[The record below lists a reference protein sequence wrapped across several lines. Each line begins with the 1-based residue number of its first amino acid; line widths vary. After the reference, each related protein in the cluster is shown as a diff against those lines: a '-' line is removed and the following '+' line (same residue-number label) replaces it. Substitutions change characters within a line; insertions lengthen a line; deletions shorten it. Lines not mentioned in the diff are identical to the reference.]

1 MAGIKEK
8 KYSDIQV
15 GDQGTYSKT
24 IRDEDVRRF
33 AEITGDFNPVHV
45 DEEFARNSLFGG
57 RIAHGFLTGALISTV
72 FGTILPGPNTIYLS
86 QELNFKAPVKIGD
99 TITAECE
106 VLEKKDAKKILKF
119 KTQVKNQSGKVVL
132 DGQATVMKYEK

>member
-1 MAGIKEK
+1 MAGIEEK
-8 KYSDIQV
+8 KYADIRV
-15 GDQGTYSKT
+15 GDKGSYSKT
-24 IRDEDVRRF
+24 VSAEDVLRF

-45 DEEFARNSLFGG
+45 DEEFARNSLFKE

-106 VLEKKDAKKILKF
+106 VLEKQDAKKILKF
-119 KTQVKNQSGKVVL
+119 KTEVKNQEGKVVL
-132 DGQATVMKYEK
+132 DGQATVMKYER

>member
-119 KTQVKNQSGKVVL
+119 KTQVKNQAGKVVL

>member
-1 MAGIKEK
+1 MTGIKEK

-24 IRDEDVRRF
+24 IRDEDIRRF

-119 KTQVKNQSGKVVL
+119 KTQVKNQAGKVVL

>member
-8 KYSDIQV
+8 KYADIQV
-15 GDQGTYSKT
+15 GDKGSYSKT
-24 IRDEDVRRF
+24 VTAEDVLRF

-45 DEEFARNSLFGG
+45 DEEFAKDGLFGE
-57 RIAHGFLTGALISTV
+57 RIAHGFMTGALISTV

-86 QELNFKAPVKIGD
+86 QELNFKAPVKIGE

-106 VLEKKDAKKILKF
+106 VLDKNDAKKILKF
-119 KTQVKNQSGKVVL
+119 KTEVKNQSGQVVL

>member
-1 MAGIKEK
+1 MTGIKEK

-119 KTQVKNQSGKVVL
+119 KTQVKNQAGKVVL

>member
-1 MAGIKEK
+1 MAGIEEK

-15 GDQGTYSKT
+15 GDKGSYSKT
-24 IRDEDVRRF
+24 ISDEDVKRF

-45 DEEFARNSLFGG
+45 DEEFAKNSLFKE

-72 FGTILPGPNTIYLS
+72 FGTILPGPNTIYLN

-106 VLEKKDAKKILKF
+106 VLEKNDAKKIMKF
-119 KTQVKNQSGKVVL
+119 KTEVKNQEGKVVL

>member
-15 GDQGTYSKT
+15 GDKGTYSKT

-119 KTQVKNQSGKVVL
+119 KTQVKNQAGKVVL